1 MFHPVQ
7 WRVSWTGAV
16 TAHAPERM
24 LEIPRTG
31 ERREER
37 QKIDLE
43 VYIVR
48 KIKWEEENQ
57 KKRRRRTKREGRRG
71 GEGP

>member
-1 MFHPVQ
+1 M
-7 WRVSWTGAV
+7 

-31 ERREER
+31 KRREER
-37 QKIDLE
+37 QKTDLE
-43 VYIVR
+43 MYIVR

-57 KKRRRRTKREGRRG
+57 KKRRTTKREGRR
-71 GEGP
+71 

>member
-1 MFHPVQ
+1 MI
-7 WRVSWTGAV
+7 
-16 TAHAPERM
+16 AHAPERM
-24 LEIPRTG
+24 LEIPRTA

-37 QKIDLE
+37 QKIDLG

-57 KKRRRRTKREGRRG
+57 KRRKEDRLKCTLYG
-71 GEGP
+71 G